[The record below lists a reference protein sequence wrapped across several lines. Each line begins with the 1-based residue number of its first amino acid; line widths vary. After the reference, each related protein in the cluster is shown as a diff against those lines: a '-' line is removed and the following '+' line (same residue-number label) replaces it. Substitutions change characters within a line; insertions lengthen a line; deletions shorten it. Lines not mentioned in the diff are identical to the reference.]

1 MHRQSHGNDN
11 ATLFAIAEVLGSDA
25 IRVAI
30 NAHGQG
36 CDVTVF
42 VNEPKKNKDG
52 SIDIYFAPE
61 PPKGW
66 EKNHVQTISGRGW
79 FPYMR
84 MYGATEKA
92 FNDAYKF
99 PTVNKVKDF
108 SEYIE

>member
-1 MHRQSHGNDN
+1 MRRQSHGNDN

-66 EKNHVQTISGRGW
+66 EKNHVQTRPRRGW
-79 FPYMR
+79 FP
-84 MYGATEKA
+84 
-92 FNDAYKF
+92 
-99 PTVNKVKDF
+99 
-108 SEYIE
+108 